1 MQVGRYNGRHAWFSG
16 TSASN
21 HVYKRTYVPLTGA
34 FIIWRHAQPKAIIM
48 HMDQVA
54 LALFHDG

>member
-1 MQVGRYNGRHAWFSG
+1 MQVGPYNGRHGSVELVPLTMFI
-16 TSASN
+16 N
-21 HVYKRTYVPLTGA
+21 VLYVPLTGA

-54 LALFHDG
+54 LA